1 MKLGAWSPLLT
12 LFGGTPS
19 RSYVE
24 VAPDS
29 VTFRFGAF
37 VARIPLADVSGASR
51 AHWPLLGG
59 IGWRIGPGA
68 VGLIGSLQNVVEV
81 TLRQPHRVRVMGIP
95 VKARRVFVSLED
107 PEAFLADLAAAR
119 GSPQELRA

>member
-1 MKLGAWSPLLT
+1 MKLGAWRPLLT
-12 LFGGTPS
+12 VLGGTHH

-24 VAPDS
+24 VERDT

-37 VARIPLADVSGASR
+37 EARIPRADVSGASR
-51 AHWPLLGG
+51 AHWPLLDG
-59 IGWRIGPGA
+59 IGWRIGPGT

-81 TLRQPHRVRVMGIP
+81 RLQQPHRMSVFLIP

-107 PEAFLADLAAAR
+107 PQAFLTDLGATA
-119 GSPQELRA
+119 